1 MKLIDNWREVLRKAW
16 SVRFIVGAALLS
28 GLEVALP
35 IIQDQLTEANVIPR
49 GSMALLAALVSA
61 AALVARVKAQPEIKK

>member
-1 MKLIDNWREVLRKAW
+1 MTLIPNWREVLRKAW
-16 SVRFIVGAALLS
+16 SVRFILGAALLS

-35 IIQDQLTEANVIPR
+35 LIQTQLVEAQVIPN
-49 GSMALLAALVSA
+49 GSMAVLAALVSA